1 MKYDANKN
9 LDIKNWFSEDE
20 NERIESV
27 IQFHKKLKIKLPN
40 IRLHSV
46 IHVIVENQL
55 AEGITEVKDK
65 LDELISNGLNRHD
78 SIHAIGSVLSE
89 HMYNLM
95 KNKPKD
101 TDINKEY
108 YHKLSKLTAE
118 NWLNQQ

>member
-9 LDIKNWFSEDE
+9 LDNKNWFSEDE

-55 AEGITEVKDK
+55 AEGITEVQEK
-65 LDELISNGLNRHD
+65 LDELISDGLNRHD

-89 HMYNLM
+89 YMFDLM
-95 KNKPKD
+95 KNKPID
-101 TDINKEY
+101 SDINKDY
-108 YHKLSKLTAE
+108 YNKLSKLKAK
-118 NWLNQQ
+118 NWLNQK